1 MKRRRRCIPACRGT
15 TPRLPPAPPPP
26 RAPRAADR
34 AAGLLCS
41 GAGSCFTFDKGLLLT
56 RVRGGRLAQYL
67 FEAGT
72 SLVELG
78 SDARRREAI
87 RVYAPPPPVLSGHA
101 ASLTPY

>member
-1 MKRRRRCIPACRGT
+1 M
-15 TPRLPPAPPPP
+15 
-26 RAPRAADR
+26 
-34 AAGLLCS
+34 
-41 GAGSCFTFDKGLLLT
+41 T

-87 RVYAPPPPVLSGHA
+87 RVYAPPPP
-101 ASLTPY
+101 PY